1 MISKG
6 MTTMAIKQINLKKV
20 YTAIYQEKETSK
32 LQLVQ
37 SLQMGLSTVS
47 QNLKELEDQEL
58 ILKTGYLE
66 STGGRRAHLITI
78 NKLART
84 SIGLGILKDCI
95 HLVHVNLYGEVTHK
109 QTHPIP
115 YSDETPYYQT
125 IGKLVQQFIEK
136 NNINPDRLLGVSIA
150 IQGII
155 SSDGE
160 SVSYG
165 PILQNDQLKRS
176 TLAEFIPY
184 PCRLTHDS
192 KAAAYLELWHHQ
204 ELDSAILLFLNE
216 NLGGAIMTHRK
227 VHNGLQMRSGI
238 IEHLSLNKQGPTC
251 YCGSRGC
258 LETYCSIHA
267 LVSQAKM
274 SVPDFFEKLRA
285 GDDHCQTIWKTYLT
299 HLAEA
304 IRNITVIVDGVVII
318 SGHLAPYFNQEDL
331 TFIKHYLK
339 EIAPFPLTRENII
352 LGIEGKYTPAIGAA
366 LYNIADYLK
375 TMMV

>member
-155 SSDGE
+155 SSDG
-160 SVSYG
+160 
-165 PILQNDQLKRS
+165 
-176 TLAEFIPY
+176 
-184 PCRLTHDS
+184 
-192 KAAAYLELWHHQ
+192 
-204 ELDSAILLFLNE
+204 
-216 NLGGAIMTHRK
+216 
-227 VHNGLQMRSGI
+227 
-238 IEHLSLNKQGPTC
+238 
-251 YCGSRGC
+251 
-258 LETYCSIHA
+258 
-267 LVSQAKM
+267 
-274 SVPDFFEKLRA
+274 
-285 GDDHCQTIWKTYLT
+285 
-299 HLAEA
+299 
-304 IRNITVIVDGVVII
+304 
-318 SGHLAPYFNQEDL
+318 
-331 TFIKHYLK
+331 
-339 EIAPFPLTRENII
+339 
-352 LGIEGKYTPAIGAA
+352 
-366 LYNIADYLK
+366 
-375 TMMV
+375 